1 MLGGGDACLWSQ
13 HSEAEAGESL
23 SFEVTLVNRASYGT
37 ARAIQR
43 NPVSAN
49 KQTTVIS
56 VNDVKF
62 LNTGKLLY
70 QKLLII
76 LSSTLKSSPKY

>member
-1 MLGGGDACLWSQ
+1 MGSSPTWSIEY
-13 HSEAEAGESL
+13 SS
-23 SFEVTLVNRASYGT
+23 SKT